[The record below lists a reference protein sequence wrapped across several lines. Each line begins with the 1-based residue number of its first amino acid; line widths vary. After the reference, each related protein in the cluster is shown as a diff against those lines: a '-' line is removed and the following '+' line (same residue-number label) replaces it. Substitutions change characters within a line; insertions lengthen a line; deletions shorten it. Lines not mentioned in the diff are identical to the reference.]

1 MSLPEFLYT
10 VILKPAPLRA
20 LANAALRAIIP
31 ASVSLHG
38 AKVCLNPRD
47 PVVSGALTL
56 GVYER
61 EEIRF
66 FRGHFKTGM
75 TFVDV
80 GANVGLY
87 TAIAIQIGAGR
98 ILAIEPLPENFGF
111 LKNTVAANTPTQP
124 LHLEQAAVGREPGE
138 LSLYTNPDNKGDN
151 RLYPDPLL
159 KQKLTVRVTTLD
171 ALCSSH
177 ELPQIDFLKI
187 DVQGAEMLVLE
198 GAKSIL
204 VNSPG
209 CTIMTEFWPQ
219 GLTNC
224 GTDPRV
230 YLEAFAALGFTLSEL
245 RDGRLHPVS
254 AGALIASTP
263 GRHYRN
269 ILAFGPGHREL
280 NPHA

>member
-1 MSLPEFLYT
+1 MSLSEFLYT

-38 AKVCLNPRD
+38 ARVCLNPRD

-61 EEIRF
+61 EEIGF
-66 FRGHFKTGM
+66 FRGHFRSGM
-75 TFVDV
+75 SFVDV

-87 TAIAIQIGAGR
+87 TALALRMGAGR

-111 LKNTVAANTPTQP
+111 LEKTVSANAPIQP
-124 LHLEQAAVGREPGE
+124 VFLEQAAVGREPGE

-159 KQKLTVRVTTLD
+159 KEKLSVCVSTLD

-177 ELPQIDFLKI
+177 EIPQIDFLKI

-204 VNSPG
+204 ANSPG

-224 GTDPRV
+224 GTDPRA
-230 YLEAFAALGFTLSEL
+230 YLEAFTALGFNLSEL
-245 RDGRLHPVS
+245 RDGHLHPVS
-254 AGALIASTP
+254 AEALIASTP
-263 GRHYRN
+263 GRHYKN
-269 ILAFGPGHREL
+269 LMAFGPGHQEFKA
-280 NPHA
+280 HS